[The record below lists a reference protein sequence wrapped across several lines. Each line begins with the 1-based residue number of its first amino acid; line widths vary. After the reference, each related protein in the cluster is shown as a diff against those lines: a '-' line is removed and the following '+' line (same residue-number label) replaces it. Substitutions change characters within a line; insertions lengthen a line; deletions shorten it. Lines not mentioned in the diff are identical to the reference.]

1 MLRTA
6 FLMLLCSFSGQAA
19 LRWANE
25 FGNPFRRSDFRN
37 IRFEL
42 NDAAARNIPGDARA
56 AVQSALDS
64 WNALPN
70 TALRFAPIESTS
82 LGIVADDGHN
92 VIAFAATPEARN
104 LVGSNAAF
112 TVMYASPDGSV
123 RESDIILNP
132 DIRFST
138 NLLSNT
144 VDFQGLIT
152 HELGHALGANHAV
165 LASAAMF
172 WSTVFQDASKA
183 RLQAD
188 DAAFA
193 AEAYPLPGADQT
205 YGVIAGRVTKSGAP
219 LLGAG
224 VIAIDRATGITIGG
238 LSSVS
243 DGSFSLR
250 VPAGNYILIA
260 VPIAPLT
267 PPQAILDLPA
277 TRPGEARAKIDSAF
291 VATLAAG
298 ADLPTFQAVPGSTT
312 SVDIAATAGP
322 SALSIE
328 AEGIISPG
336 NTYFIGLPPISASSG
351 QALDYIVS
359 GTGLDASVTEQD
371 IYLLGPGVRLRPG
384 TLRVETRVRDLEG
397 RTPLRFTIEINGHSS
412 NSTVSL
418 LIRKGSHSA
427 LLPGAIA
434 ILPAKPVFTAA
445 SLLNAASFKGAGVS
459 PGELVSLFGS
469 LLAPDPAAVI
479 TGFDPSTGSL
489 PTQLGGVSVAFDGI
503 PAPLI
508 FTSSG
513 QINLQVPYEVA
524 GKGATVV
531 TVVNQGVRSEP
542 VPVNIVPV
550 QPSLFTANGSGS
562 GQVSAINVPD
572 GSLNGPAS
580 PAAKGSYVTFYAT
593 GGGVVDPPVG
603 TGKPAPI
610 SPLSCAQS
618 VTVTIAGRDAPV
630 YLCGVLAPGF
640 VGLLQISAQIPPDT
654 PSGNIPVTLSIA
666 GRSSPN
672 GPTLAVR

>member
-1 MLRTA
+1 MLVG
-6 FLMLLCSFSGQAA
+6 SSPGQAA

-25 FGNPFRRSDFRN
+25 FGNAFRRSDFRN

-56 AVQSALDS
+56 GVQAALDS

-70 TALRFAPIESTS
+70 TALRFAPIEMSS
-82 LGIVADDGHN
+82 AGIVADGHN
-92 VIAFAATPEARN
+92 VIAFAATAEARN

-112 TVMYASPDGSV
+112 TVMYSSPDGSV

-138 NLLSNT
+138 TLLPGT

-193 AEAYPLPGADQT
+193 AEAYPLPGADQS
-205 YGVIAGRVTKSGAP
+205 YGAITGRVTRGGVP

-224 VIAIDRATGITIGG
+224 VIAIDRTAGITIGG

-243 DGSFSLR
+243 DGSFSLL
-250 VPAGNYILIA
+250 VPAGNYILIS
-260 VPIAPLT
+260 VPVAPLT

-277 TRPGEARAKIDSAF
+277 TRPGEARAKIDSVFA
-291 VATLAAG
+291 ATLAGGTELTTIRAVAG
-298 ADLPTFQAVPGSTT
+298 GTT
-312 SVDIAATAGP
+312 SVDIAAAAGP
-322 SALSIE
+322 AELSID
-328 AEGIISPG
+328 AEGIVSPG

-359 GTGLDASVTEQD
+359 GTGLDGSISEQD
-371 IYLLGPGVRLRPG
+371 IYLFGPGVRLRPG
-384 TLRVETRVRDLEG
+384 TLRVEGRVRDLEG
-397 RTPLRFTIEINGHSS
+397 RTPLRFTIEIDARSS

-418 LIRKGSHSA
+418 FVRKGSHTA
-427 LLPGAIA
+427 FLPGAIA

-445 SLLNAASFKGAGVS
+445 SVLNAASFKSAGVA

-479 TGFDPSTGSL
+479 SGFDPSTGAL
-489 PTQLGGVSVAFDGI
+489 PTQLGGASVTFDGI

-524 GKGATVV
+524 GKGSTAVM
-531 TVVNQGVRSEP
+531 VVNQGVRSEP
-542 VPVNIVPV
+542 ITVNVAAV

-562 GQVSAINVPD
+562 GQVSAVNVTD
-572 GSLNGPAS
+572 GSINGPGS
-580 PAAKGSYVTFYAT
+580 PAAKGSYVTLYAT
-593 GGGVVDPPVG
+593 GAGAVDPQVG
-603 TGKPAPI
+603 TGRPAPA
-610 SPLSCAQS
+610 SPLSCAQQ

-640 VGLLQISAQIPPDT
+640 VGLLQVSAQIPADT
-654 PSGNIPVTLSIA
+654 PSGNVPVTLSIS
-666 GRSSPN
+666 GRSSPS
-672 GPTLAVR
+672 GVHLAVR